1 MIKGYKSFLE
11 SKNNTDIKWGIDIL
25 TELEE
30 VFIDLEDD
38 WGFNIVPSIK
48 IGENSYSTD
57 GSIIF
62 SYYRNS
68 TSKDSRSKILISKD
82 RVDLGQLE
90 IVSDIII
97 SKILSISG
105 LVSSGVELDWIT
117 SMKVYKIGR
126 SGPDQRSGLLGP
138 LGSQSQRT
146 FNLYKNYKNGK
157 EGLYWALPAYAGGN
171 VSFSRAVKE
180 GLLNSKNKFN
190 VTFEL
195 VFNLIDR

>member
-1 MIKGYKSFLE
+1 MIRGYKSFRE

-38 WGFNIVPSIK
+38 LGFNIVPSIK

-126 SGPDQRSGLLGP
+126 LTGPM
-138 LGSQSQRT
+138 GSQSQRT

>member
-1 MIKGYKSFLE
+1 MIRGYKSFRE

-38 WGFNIVPSIK
+38 LGFNIVPSIK

-126 SGPDQRSGLLGP
+126 SG
-138 LGSQSQRT
+138 GSQSQRT